1 MVDIPPAAAE
11 FQEGQV
17 EADRFLINYREGGRP
32 RESGTVVLL
41 EGVSWFAGQIPAA
54 LAQHYRVVVL
64 QLPGFGASPVNAVS
78 SGVKDLADTSA
89 RAAATVAGGQYT
101 LIGSSF
107 SAHVALWQALRWPDR
122 VEALVLISPRAI
134 LPQGG
139 PLTGTLEQMPRLLA
153 HPDQGLPVVDSEAL
167 AKELAL
173 AQRLEGAGHD
183 AEAEYRLGEVQC
195 PTLVVFGLRDRAVAD
210 GAASVYRGR
219 VPNCNVS
226 IVYDA
231 GHLILAERPQALMGV
246 LADYVERRET
256 YIVGRR
262 SSLINP

>member
-17 EADRFLINYREGGRP
+17 EADGFLINYREGGRP
-32 RESGTVVLL
+32 RENGMVVLL
-41 EGVSWFAGQIPAA
+41 AGVSWFAGQIPAA

-78 SGVKDLADTSA
+78 PGVKDLADTSA
-89 RAAATVAGGQYT
+89 RAAARVTPGQYT

-139 PLTGTLEQMPRLLA
+139 PLTGTPEQMPRLLA
-153 HPDQGLPVVDSEAL
+153 HPDAGLPVVDSEVL

-210 GAASVYRGR
+210 GAASVYRER

-256 YIVGRR
+256 YIVGRQN
-262 SSLINP
+262 SLINP